1 MASDSRNIQVFVRC
15 RPIND
20 KERREHAQGAA
31 ILRFPRAP
39 VDEHDLISTGPG
51 VGRAIALPMGVTTQ
65 SALTTSRTYTFDRVF
80 APTVD
85 QDTVFRSV
93 MLPIFDQVL
102 AGFPCTVFAYGQ
114 TSSGKTHTMEGDLDL
129 DADGQ
134 LSPHAGLI
142 PRTLTR
148 LFDML
153 EPSRGDQVS
162 ISCLE
167 IYNEVLRD
175 LLAAD
180 GATCDLTLY
189 EDKRTANVIVQG
201 ITDHIVTSPVDALAH
216 LQRASE
222 RRSIAA
228 TLMNQHSS
236 RSHCVVTVTVR
247 TVAAD
252 THLTRV
258 GKLHLVDL
266 AGSESLGRTGTGAAT
281 QTREAGAINQSLLA
295 LGRVM
300 TTLAT
305 KPGKHVPYRESK
317 LTHLLKPALGGNS
330 RTCMIATVSPA
341 RSNFEETQSTLEYA
355 HRAKNIKNKP
365 KVSTEHGGVPRR
377 GGSALSMVSFAGEN
391 DAAAYGVPAAPDA
404 EQRALHETIAQQRA
418 RIEQLQRDKAHL
430 EAQLLQHQQMQL
442 KVMESH
448 RVALTA
454 AHNQAL
460 EHKQAGA
467 RFRERVREDER
478 VLRVVSQR
486 ETKLRAVIG
495 QLVESVEGFDRDMDE
510 AWEAARRIATGAR
523 QVVKDAVDAEWT
535 PSLADLKADLT
546 RLDEA
551 HGSIGAALGDRLD
564 ALTGSLS
571 QSIDRAHTQFDDVAR
586 QLNGEFEQL
595 ANQIGTLPP
604 DSSTAA
610 MEQLAKLREH
620 VTAALAGMAVR
631 ASADQTETH
640 TQLCKFLDSQAQ
652 EHDAFVA
659 SVVSTL
665 SSLHDHFAGHA
676 GHVRNLGTEV
686 ARFADTVRPQLS
698 TVATDLRDRHAL
710 EQDSTARAGD
720 ELVRELS
727 GAVSALLYRQLAV
740 HDETVR
746 AVTADLTTAVVSFG
760 AWDARIAPVVQ
771 EMRAGLDDAA
781 ARVTG
786 TAVLDQLAHRRDHVA
801 TWSSTMTERLS
812 AGPPA
817 SVETIAQTVDAGLG
831 QCDGTLSRIDRLLA
845 EHGSG
850 MKLGDGGLQSVSGE
864 IRRAMDELAEESNK
878 RRAAVEEHFGVVNEA
893 KIALCDMVSAH
904 QDAESAARSL
914 STHAPP
920 DPLPIPHFPD
930 LSRLSPLTVPAWE
943 DVLATLPPLPSTT
956 DPRTAIQPIDTTL
969 PPIPSCMLDPADT
982 VPLPQ
987 EEPADATADDDLPVH
1002 EATPP
1007 PDPPGE
1013 FEFPYEVPEPEP
1025 GAPAVVRKRKLG
1037 RDRSPSPAGSQSPA
1051 RNVVA
1056 TPKRQRMR

>member
-1 MASDSRNIQVFVRC
+1 MAADSRNIQVFVRC

-20 KERREHAQGAA
+20 KERREQGQGAA
-31 ILRFPRAP
+31 ILWFPPAP
-39 VDEHDLISTGPG
+39 TGEQDTAPG
-51 VGRAIALPMGVTTQ
+51 VGRAIALPVGVTTQ
-65 SALTTSRTYTFDRVF
+65 SAMTMSRTYTFDRVF
-80 APTVD
+80 APAVD

-93 MLPIFDQVL
+93 MLPILDQVL

-114 TSSGKTHTMEGDLDL
+114 TSSGKTHTMEGHLDL

-142 PRTLTR
+142 PRTLSR
-148 LFDML
+148 LFDTL

-175 LLAAD
+175 LLAAN
-180 GATCDLTLY
+180 GAACDLTLY
-189 EDKRTANVIVQG
+189 EDKRTASVTVQG
-201 ITDHIVTSPVDALAH
+201 LMDHPVTSPVDALTL

-247 TVAAD
+247 TVAAAD
-252 THLTRV
+252 SNMTRV

-266 AGSESLGRTGTGAAT
+266 AGSESLGRTGTGATT

-305 KPGKHVPYRESK
+305 YPGKHVPYRESK

-365 KVSTEHGGVPRR
+365 KVSTEHSVGPRR

-404 EQRALHETIAQQRA
+404 EQRALHETIAQQRV
-418 RIEQLQRDKAHL
+418 RIEQLQLDKAHL
-430 EAQLLQHQQMQL
+430 EAQLLQYQQMQL

-486 ETKLRAVIG
+486 ENKLRTVIG
-495 QLVESVEGFDRDMDE
+495 QLVESVERFDRDMDN
-510 AWEAARRIATGAR
+510 AWEADRLVTARVR
-523 QVVKDAVDAEWT
+523 QFVEDAVDTEWT
-535 PSLADLKADLT
+535 PSLAELKADLT
-546 RLDEA
+546 RLEEA
-551 HGSIGAALGDRLD
+551 HGAIGAALGDRLD

-571 QSIDRAHTQFDDVAR
+571 QFIDRTHAQFDNVSR
-586 QLNGEFEQL
+586 QLDGQFDQL
-595 ANQIGTLPP
+595 VDHLGTLSP
-604 DSSTAA
+604 DSSAA
-610 MEQLAKLREH
+610 AVGYLAKLREH
-620 VTAALAGMAVR
+620 VTTALSGMADR
-631 ASADQTETH
+631 ASAGLISTH
-640 TQLCKFLDSQAQ
+640 TQSRTFLDSQAK
-652 EHDAFVA
+652 EHGAFVE

-665 SSLHDHFAGHA
+665 SSLHDHLARHA
-676 GHVRNLGTEV
+676 EQVRDLGTEL
-686 ARFADTVRPQLS
+686 ARFGDTLRPQLAS
-698 TVATDLRDRHAL
+698 VATDLSDRHAT
-710 EQDSTARAGD
+710 EKDEATRAGAK
-720 ELVRELS
+720 LVREIS
-727 GAVSALLYRQLAV
+727 GSISALLDRRLAA
-740 HDETVR
+740 HDESAR
-746 AVTADLTTAVVSFG
+746 AMTEDAAVVAASFD
-760 AWDARIAPVVQ
+760 AWNECFAPAVQ
-771 EMRAGLDDAA
+771 EMRAGMDAAA
-781 ARVTG
+781 ARVASPLALDRLAEHRG
-786 TAVLDQLAHRRDHVA
+786 HVAAWCSTAVEQ
-801 TWSSTMTERLS
+801 LS
-812 AGPPA
+812 AGPPTF
-817 SVETIAQTVDAGLG
+817 VETIAQTVDAGLG
-831 QCDGTLSRIDRLLA
+831 QCNGALNRADRSFA
-845 EHGSG
+845 EHGSELKTG
-850 MKLGDGGLQSVSGE
+850 VGGLLSVRGE
-864 IRRAMDELAEESNK
+864 IQRAVDELGVEASK
-878 RRAAVEEHFGVVNEA
+878 RRAAANHQNRVLSEA
-893 KIALCDMVSAH
+893 KMALRDMALAH
-904 QDAESAARSL
+904 QDAKSAARSL
-914 STHAPP
+914 STRSPP

-930 LSRLSPLTVPAWE
+930 ISHLSSLAVPAWE
-943 DVLATLPPLPSTT
+943 AVLVNLPSLPPNT
-956 DPRTAIQPIDTTL
+956 DPLDSPQPIDTTL
-969 PPIPSCMLDPADT
+969 PLIPSCMLDPVDT
-982 VPLPQ
+982 VRLPQ
-987 EEPADATADDDLPVH
+987 DELSDGAVDDDLPVH
-1002 EATPP
+1002 EATP
-1007 PDPPGE
+1007 DPPSV

-1025 GAPAVVRKRKLG
+1025 AAAVPRKRKFG
-1037 RDRSPSPAGSQSPA
+1037 RDWSPSPAGSQSPA
-1051 RNVVA
+1051 RTVVG

>member
-1 MASDSRNIQVFVRC
+1 MAADSRNIQVFVRC

-20 KERREHAQGAA
+20 KERREQAQGAP
-31 ILRFPRAP
+31 ILRFPVAP
-39 VDEHDLISTGPG
+39 VEDQDPVPG
-51 VGRAIALPMGVTTQ
+51 VGRAIALPMGITTQ
-65 SALTTSRTYTFDRVF
+65 AAMNTSRTYTFDRVF
-80 APTVD
+80 APTVN

-93 MLPIFDQVL
+93 MMPILDQVL

-114 TSSGKTHTMEGDLDL
+114 TSSGKTHTMEGHLDL
-129 DADGQ
+129 SADGQ

-142 PRTLTR
+142 PRTLCR
-148 LFDML
+148 LFDTL

-180 GATCDLTLY
+180 GAVGDLTLY

-201 ITDHIVTSPVDALAH
+201 ITEHLVSTPVDALTQ
-216 LQRASE
+216 LQRVSE

-247 TVAAD
+247 TAAAD
-252 THLTRV
+252 SNLMRV

-365 KVSTEHGGVPRR
+365 KVSTEHGVPRR

-404 EQRALHETIAQQRA
+404 EQRALHEIIAQQRA
-418 RIEQLQRDKAHL
+418 RIEQLQHDKAHL

-454 AHNQAL
+454 AHNHAL
-460 EHKQAGA
+460 EHKRAGA
-467 RFRERVREDER
+467 RFRERVLEDER

-495 QLVESVEGFDRDMDE
+495 QLVESVEAFDRDMDE
-510 AWEAARRIATGAR
+510 AWGAARRIAADAR
-523 QVVKDAVDAEWT
+523 QVVEGTLDTDWT
-535 PSLADLKADLT
+535 PSLAGLKADLT

-551 HGSIGAALGDRLD
+551 HGAVGAALGDRLD
-564 ALTGSLS
+564 ALTGSLG
-571 QSIDRAHTQFDDVAR
+571 QSIDRTHALFDDVAL
-586 QLNGEFEQL
+586 QLDGEFERL
-595 ANQIGTLPP
+595 ADHLGALLP
-604 DSSTAA
+604 DSSAA
-610 MEQLAKLREH
+610 AVEQLAKLREN
-620 VTAALAGMAVR
+620 VAAALSGMADR
-631 ASADQTETH
+631 ASADLAATH
-640 TQLCKFLDSQAQ
+640 AQSRTFLDSQAQ
-652 EHDAFVA
+652 EHDAFVD
-659 SVVSTL
+659 SIVFTL
-665 SSLHDHFAGHA
+665 SSLHDHFARHA
-676 GHVRNLGTEV
+676 EHVRDLGTEI
-686 ARFADTVRPQLS
+686 ARFADTLRPQL
-698 TVATDLRDRHAL
+698 TDVVTGLSNRHAV
-710 EQDSTARAGD
+710 EQDAAARAGD
-720 ELVRELS
+720 ELVREIS
-727 GAVSALLYRQLAV
+727 GAVSTLLNRQLAA
-740 HDETVR
+740 HDESVR
-746 AVTADLTTAVVSFG
+746 AAAEDLTAAAVTAFD

-771 EMRAGLDDAA
+771 EMQSGIDDMVGRVASSSALD
-781 ARVTG
+781 RLTE
-786 TAVLDQLAHRRDHVA
+786 RRDHVA
-801 TWSSTMTERLS
+801 AWSLTMVERIS
-812 AGPPA
+812 AGPPT
-817 SVETIAQTVDAGLG
+817 SVESIVQMVDARLG
-831 QCDGTLSRIDRLLA
+831 PCDGALSRVDRLLA
-845 EHGSG
+845 GHGSE
-850 MKLGDGGLQSVSGE
+850 MKTGNSGLQSVRGE
-864 IRRAMDELAEESNK
+864 FRRAMDELFVESTKRRVAAEEHSS
-878 RRAAVEEHFGVVNEA
+878 VVNEA
-893 KIALCDMVSAH
+893 KIALRDMASAH

-914 STHAPP
+914 STRAPP
-920 DPLPIPHFPD
+920 EPLPIPDFPD
-930 LSRLSPLTVPAWE
+930 LSRLSSLTVPSWE
-943 DVLATLPPLPSTT
+943 AVLATLPPLSSTT
-956 DPRTAIQPIDTTL
+956 GLLTTTQPIDTNL
-969 PPIPSCMLDPADT
+969 PPIPSCILDPADI
-982 VPLPQ
+982 VPPPQ
-987 EEPADATADDDLPVH
+987 DERADYAADNDLSEH
-1002 EATPP
+1002 EATPL
-1007 PDPPGE
+1007 PDPPGK

-1025 GAPAVVRKRKLG
+1025 APPAPRKRKFG

-1051 RNVVA
+1051 RNVLA